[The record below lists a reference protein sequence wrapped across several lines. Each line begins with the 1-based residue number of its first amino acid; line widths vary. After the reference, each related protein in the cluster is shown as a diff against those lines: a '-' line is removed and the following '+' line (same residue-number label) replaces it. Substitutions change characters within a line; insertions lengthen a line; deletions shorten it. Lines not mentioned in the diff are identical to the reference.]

1 MLLKTDFTKYLSTG
15 WLADLK
21 AINVVYLNA
30 LCVIACG
37 LSEALMPTV
46 AHNWL
51 ALSIL
56 CAIFGFTFASAYV
69 LIPKLA
75 ELICGVDNFAS
86 ALGLNFFMQGVGLL
100 VGTPFAGWIFEMT
113 GRYVVQIYSKCSQVF
128 IFCCLLQLAT
138 VILGVWWIHRL

>member
-1 MLLKTDFTKYLSTG
+1 M
-15 WLADLK
+15 
-21 AINVVYLNA
+21 
-30 LCVIACG
+30 CVIACG
-37 LSEALMPTV
+37 LCEALMPVV
-46 AHNWL
+46 ALNWL

-86 ALGLNFFMQGVGLL
+86 ALGLNFFMQGMGLL

-113 GRYVVQIYSKCSQVF
+113 GRYV
-128 IFCCLLQLAT
+128 A
-138 VILGVWWIHRL
+138 